1 MFIASELVFREMIAR
16 GMIESFKLPEQSVVS
31 WHDLRVD
38 SQKPLEE
45 TDVYQSVPWA
55 AQWLKESKTGAR
67 GVRFAPYHIW
77 VNKPYQNAFMTIDE
91 EGFRQV
97 VPDYADKEGD
107 VRNVFFFGGS
117 TMAGGSLNRDEDL
130 IASQVCKLINERY
143 PKVRFNCRN
152 YGHNGY
158 NSTNEILL
166 LNKLLIQ
173 GKTPDYVVFFDGIN
187 DTIQQVVYGIPHN
200 FKGLMEWAV
209 EVGQNPLQYQ
219 RIRLRLA
226 QIAIDTSML
235 LRWATGYELRNIIP
249 LYVTIPSKTL
259 QKNPA
264 ILRNAAD
271 AMAMDIFGKYRVV
284 NALAEGLGF
293 EALFVIQPN
302 IFSSTKKMTE
312 EEQKLIN
319 RHLEKA
325 PFLAQ
330 AYRFSEE
337 ALRRERAISE
347 MSNVID
353 GANMLDGVDQSVF
366 FDLAHI
372 SPVGNAAIAKR
383 MAESMRSIFNFDTK
397 YD

>member
-1 MFIASELVFREMIAR
+1 
-16 GMIESFKLPEQSVVS
+16 
-31 WHDLRVD
+31 
-38 SQKPLEE
+38 
-45 TDVYQSVPWA
+45 
-55 AQWLKESKTGAR
+55 
-67 GVRFAPYHIW
+67 
-77 VNKPYQNAFMTIDE
+77 
-91 EGFRQV
+91 
-97 VPDYADKEGD
+97 
-107 VRNVFFFGGS
+107 
-117 TMAGGSLNRDEDL
+117 
-130 IASQVCKLINERY
+130 
-143 PKVRFNCRN
+143 
-152 YGHNGY
+152 
-158 NSTNEILL
+158 
-166 LNKLLIQ
+166 
-173 GKTPDYVVFFDGIN
+173 
-187 DTIQQVVYGIPHN
+187 
-200 FKGLMEWAV
+200 
-209 EVGQNPLQYQ
+209 
-219 RIRLRLA
+219 
-226 QIAIDTSML
+226 
-235 LRWATGYELRNIIP
+235 
-249 LYVTIPSKTL
+249 
-259 QKNPA
+259 
-264 ILRNAAD
+264 
-271 AMAMDIFGKYRVV
+271 MAMDIFGKYRVV